1 MHPKYIKIFTL
12 LVFLVSFLPFQI
24 VLADTGP
31 KPTMD
36 FQFTQAFSGDLV
48 SITGG
53 TLFEC
58 EQADCSDAEPLIE
71 GGPQR
76 LNCEANSCHA
86 LAYGFAPYH
95 RLELQFSDGK
105 TRQSNIFETAGFKS
119 TYNVT
124 IQQDDLLVESQFDP
138 MGVFSPFTYY
148 IFYCVSCLLLLVLI
162 AIITIILVVRR
173 DAKKH

>member
-1 MHPKYIKIFTL
+1 MHPKYIKIFTIL
-12 LVFLVSFLPFQI
+12 AFLVSFLPFQ
-24 VLADTGP
+24 VALADTGP

-36 FQFTQAFSGDLV
+36 FQFTQAFSGDQV

-53 TLFEC
+53 MLFEC
-58 EQADCSDAEPLIE
+58 EQADCSDAQPLME

-76 LNCEANSCHA
+76 LTCDTSSCYA
-86 LAYGFAPYH
+86 LAYGFQPYH
-95 RLELQFSDGK
+95 RLEIQFSDGK

-138 MGVFSPFTYY
+138 MGVFSPTFN
-148 IFYCVSCLLLLVLI
+148 IMLLCVACLLCLSVI
-162 AIITIILVVRR
+162 AIVTVILIVRR
-173 DAKKH
+173 EAKK